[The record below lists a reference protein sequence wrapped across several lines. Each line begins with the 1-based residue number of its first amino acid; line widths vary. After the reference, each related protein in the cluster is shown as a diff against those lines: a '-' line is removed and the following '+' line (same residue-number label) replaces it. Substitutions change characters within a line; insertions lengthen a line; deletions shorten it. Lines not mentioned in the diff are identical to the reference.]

1 MIFDAENMFF
11 EGKEL
16 SASTLQS
23 DILKVGPGEA
33 SDPLILF
40 VQHKKEGSGT
50 LSVSLVTSATEDFSE
65 STTLATYE
73 AFPVKAKLPRGNK
86 GYLKLTAASTYSA
99 GAITAGLVIDD
110 DVLV

>member
-50 LSVSLVTSATEDFSE
+50 LSVPLVTRATVDFPDT
-65 STTLATYE
+65 TTLATY
-73 AFPVKAKLPRGNK
+73 ATFPVRAKLPRGNK

-99 GAITAGLVIDD
+99 GAITAGLVLDD
-110 DVLV
+110 DILV

>member
-16 SASTLQS
+16 SAATLQS

-50 LSVSLVTSATEDFSE
+50 LSVSLVTSETEDFSE

-99 GAITAGLVIDD
+99 GSITAGLVIDD
-110 DVLV
+110 DGLV

>member
-16 SASTLQS
+16 SATTLES
-23 DILKVGPGEA
+23 DILNVGPGEA

-50 LSVSLVTSATEDFSE
+50 LSVSLVTSETEDFSE
-65 STTLATYE
+65 STT
-73 AFPVKAKLPRGNK
+73 
-86 GYLKLTAASTYSA
+86 
-99 GAITAGLVIDD
+99 
-110 DVLV
+110 

>member
-16 SASTLQS
+16 SAATLQS

-33 SDPLILF
+33 SDPLTLF

-50 LSVSLVTSATEDFSE
+50 LSVALITSEAEDFSE
-65 STTLATYE
+65 STTLATYNS
-73 AFPVKAKLPRGNK
+73 FPVKAKLPRGNK

-99 GAITAGLVIDD
+99 GSITAGFVIDD